1 MNKEELIELFT
12 DTKTHKGMQEIKDSE
27 LWNEIK
33 DDIELYSLFEAKL
46 YYLYK
51 KEKRENGINGKRI
64 EENVGE
70 SSGR

>member
-1 MNKEELIELFT
+1 MNREELIQLFT
-12 DTKTHKGMQEIKDSE
+12 DTQTHKGMQEIKDSE

-51 KEKRENGINGKRI
+51 KEKK
-64 EENVGE
+64 
-70 SSGR
+70 